1 MDFFQLILCHLEE
14 RQSNNIYINLQKDTE
29 YLNASEQENKLYN
42 QYESLHLTD
51 EQRKII
57 SRWIDAIYA

>member
-1 MDFFQLILCHLEE
+1 MDFFQLILYHLEE
-14 RQSNNIYINLQKDTE
+14 RQSNNIYTNLQKDTE